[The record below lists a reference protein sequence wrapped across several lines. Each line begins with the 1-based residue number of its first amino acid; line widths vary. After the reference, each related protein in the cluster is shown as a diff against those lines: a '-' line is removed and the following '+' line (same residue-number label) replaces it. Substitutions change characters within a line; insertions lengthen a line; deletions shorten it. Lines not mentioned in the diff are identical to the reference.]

1 MYCYWVIFQLFPV
14 CIKLADE
21 WTISSK
27 PLFPVCCRNST
38 PTQDKTKELEVRCSR
53 LEHDLY
59 MEKRKCKDLERR
71 LQLEKNRN
79 GDLLRDISELKKENS
94 SLRLVIYC
102 WMS

>member
-1 MYCYWVIFQLFPV
+1 MTLQQ
-14 CIKLADE
+14 IKIIVAYSLGQ
-21 WTISSK
+21 
-27 PLFPVCCRNST
+27 NST

-94 SLRLVIYC
+94 SLRCQLP
-102 WMS
+102 

>member
-1 MYCYWVIFQLFPV
+1 
-14 CIKLADE
+14 
-21 WTISSK
+21 
-27 PLFPVCCRNST
+27 
-38 PTQDKTKELEVRCSR
+38 
-53 LEHDLY
+53 